1 MSDEQQSIQMARRA
15 CTRFLSHHYPRSPA
29 QELLELSDG
38 LPDDLEPDQ
47 YGVGELIESFEG
59 RMADVLGKE
68 AAMFV
73 PSGTMAQQIALRVHA
88 EHRPAGNRTVVMH
101 PRNHL
106 DRFELY
112 AYQHLHQLR
121 TIYVGGV
128 DQVLTSDD
136 LNNVV
141 EPFAALLLELPQRE
155 LGGQLPHWDD
165 LVAQCEWARGHGAA
179 RHMDGARLWESG
191 PFYDRSYAEIAALF
205 DTVYVSCYKILG
217 GIAGAALA
225 GTAEVI
231 AEARIWQKRHGGTLI
246 RAYPYVLAAQRGL
259 DERLPRVPAYC
270 AKARELASALASLPG
285 VQVLPD
291 PPQTNMFHLFLRA
304 PHERIMPAA
313 VEVARSSGVW
323 LVSSVAPTALPGLCR
338 MEVTAGDATLDLSA
352 AEVVDLFGNLLE
364 RANA

>member
-1 MSDEQQSIQMARRA
+1 MTDEQNEIRLARQG
-15 CTRFLSHHYPRSPA
+15 CTRFLSHHYPLSPA
-29 QELLELSDG
+29 QSLLELADG

-47 YGVGELIESFEG
+47 YGAGALIEAFET
-59 RMADVLGKE
+59 RMAGLLGKE
-68 AAMFV
+68 AALFV

-88 EHRPAGNRTVVMH
+88 DRRTAGTRNVVMH

-106 DRFELY
+106 DRSEQY
-112 AYQHLHQLR
+112 AYQHLHGLR
-121 TIYVGGV
+121 TIYAGGV
-128 DQVLTSDD
+128 DQLLTLDD
-136 LNNVV
+136 LNTVA

-155 LGGQLPHWDD
+155 LGGQLPSWDD
-165 LVAQCEWARGHGAA
+165 LVTQTEWARAHGAA

-191 PFYDRSYAEIAALF
+191 PFYDRTYAEIAGLF

-225 GTAEVI
+225 GPADVI

-270 AKARELASALASLPG
+270 AKARELAAALTTLPELY
-285 VQVLPD
+285 VLPD

-304 PHERIMPAA
+304 PHARVMPAA
-313 VEVARSSGVW
+313 VEVARVSGVW
-323 LVSSVAPTALPGLCR
+323 LVSGVAPTALPGLCR
-338 MEVTAGDATLDLSA
+338 MEITVGDATLDLSSK
-352 AEVVDLFGNLLE
+352 EVVDLFGSLLE

>member
-1 MSDEQQSIQMARRA
+1 V
-15 CTRFLSHHYPRSPA
+15 LS
-29 QELLELSDG
+29 QLSVG
-38 LPDDLEPDQ
+38 LSDDLEPDQ
-47 YGVGELIESFEG
+47 YGAGELIETFEA
-59 RMADVLGKE
+59 RMAALLGKE
-68 AAMFV
+68 AALFV

-88 EHRPAGNRTVVMH
+88 DRRPAGNRNVVMH

-106 DRFELY
+106 DRSELY
-112 AYQHLHQLR
+112 AYQHLHGLR
-121 TIYVGGV
+121 TIYAGGV
-128 DQVLTSDD
+128 DQLLTRDD
-136 LNNVV
+136 LGKVA

-155 LGGQLPHWDD
+155 LGGQLPAWDE
-165 LVAQCEWARGHGAA
+165 LVAQTEWAGAHGAA

-191 PFYDRSYAEIAALF
+191 PFYDRPYAAIAALF

-225 GTAEVI
+225 GPAEVI
-231 AEARIWQKRHGGTLI
+231 AEARIWRKRHGGTLI
-246 RAYPYVLAAQRGL
+246 RAYPYILAAQRGL

-270 AKARELASALASLPG
+270 AKARELAVALSTLSD
-285 VQVLPD
+285 VCVLPD

-313 VEVARSSGVW
+313 IDVARASGVW
-323 LVSSVAPTALPGLCR
+323 LVSGVAPTALPGLCR

-352 AEVVDLFGNLLE
+352 AEVIDLFGSLLE